1 MSLLQDALD
10 AVNSSMSIGVSGRV
24 QAVIG
29 LSIEAIEL
37 PVPIGSTCEILTTT
51 GLKHTAETIGFREG
65 KTVLMSLTGLDG
77 ISPGDRVRS
86 LSGRPRIFCSEAL
99 LGRVIN
105 GLGVPM
111 DGLSDLP
118 PGSARRLDAKPLHA
132 LSRQNIRQSID
143 TGIRAVDAL
152 HTCGRGQR
160 MGIFAGPGVGKSTLI
175 STIAKQ
181 TSADVSVIALIGER
195 GREVQEFIDNALGA
209 AGLARSVVIVATGD
223 EPPLMKVRATKVACT
238 VAEFFR
244 DTGRH
249 VLLVVDS
256 LTRLAQAQRQIGLA
270 AREPPATKGFPPSVF
285 AMLPEILERAGQSS
299 VGSITGFYTVLV
311 EGEDFDEPI
320 PDAVK
325 GITDGHLL
333 LSRNL
338 ASRGHFPA
346 IDVLK
351 SISRVRDD
359 VLPPEQAAMARRVL
373 DLWSAYA
380 SIEELISIGAY
391 VKGQDARRD
400 LAVAAQP
407 KIEAFL
413 KQTRDER
420 STGVS
425 AQQKLSELCA
435 TIDALSASLT
445 PPQQQSQRR
454 AKV

>member
-1 MSLLQDALD
+1 MNLLHDALE
-10 AVNSSMSIGVSGRV
+10 AVKQSMPIGVCGRV
-24 QAVIG
+24 AAVIG
-29 LSIEAIEL
+29 MSIEVNEL
-37 PVPIGSTCEILTTT
+37 PVPIDSTCTIETST
-51 GLKHTAETIGFREG
+51 GIQHTAQTIGFRDG
-65 KTVLMSLTGLDG
+65 RTILMSLTGMDG

-86 LSGRPRIFCSEAL
+86 LSGRPKVFCSEAL

-105 GLGVPM
+105 GLGLPM

-132 LSRQNIRQSID
+132 LSRQNIRQRID
-143 TGIRAVDAL
+143 TGIRSVDAL

-175 STIAKQ
+175 STIAKN
-181 TSADVSVIALIGER
+181 TSADVIVIALIGER
-195 GREVQEFIDNALGA
+195 GREVQEFIENSLGSV
-209 AGLARSVVIVATGD
+209 GLARSVVVVATGD

-238 VAEFFR
+238 IAEYFR
-244 DTGRH
+244 DTSRH

-270 AREPPATKGFPPSVF
+270 AKEPPATKGFPPSVF
-285 AMLPEILERAGQSS
+285 AMLPEVLERAGQSA
-299 VGSITGFYTVLV
+299 VGSVTGFYTVLV

-338 ASRGHFPA
+338 AARGHFPA

-359 VLPPEQAAMARRVL
+359 VVDPQHAAMARKVL
-373 DLWSAYA
+373 DLWATYSA
-380 SIEELISIGAY
+380 IEELISIGAY
-391 VKGQDARRD
+391 VKGQDSKRD

-407 KIEAFL
+407 RIEAFL
-413 KQTRDER
+413 KQSREQR
-420 STGVS
+420 NNGQQ
-425 AQQKLSELCA
+425 AQQMLGELCA
-435 TIDALSASLT
+435 AIDALQASLNQASA
-445 PPQQQSQRR
+445 PQARGR
-454 AKV
+454 